1 MSALC
6 LLDFIATFD
15 TVDHE
20 LLLHRLERRF
30 GLRGVVLA
38 WFASYLAYRCL
49 QVYFDGSMSSVHGLH
64 CLLGAAGVSPWS
76 VIIHA
81 LHCGPG

>member
-1 MSALC
+1 MVSRFTAV
-6 LLDFIATFD
+6 FD

-38 WFASYLAYRCL
+38 WFASYLSDRCAAE
-49 QVYFDGSMSSVHGLH
+49 YGS
-64 CLLGAAGVSPWS
+64 WS
-76 VIIHA
+76 TRYPTVVLPA
-81 LHCGPG
+81 SYWFS